1 MVMIPRGPMNLHKR
15 LKMGAQPAIGAG
27 MMGQAPV
34 TNPGPM
40 PMMKKGGAVKK
51 KHHEHKEKKMHKA
64 KGGHV
69 KCDYSGGGI
78 HTTPTAKHKNNEDH
92 ISGTHHM
99 AKGGHVKKKHHE
111 HNHMKSEG
119 VHKMHHG
126 HKPKK

>member
-69 KCDYSGGGI
+69 KCI